1 MPTIAIA
8 KLDAARRQLTTAVIL
23 YFNNL
28 DVVSIHALAAAAY
41 EVVGAIA
48 KKRGQSTL
56 IQRSLFDFL
65 TDDMV
70 KELRQS
76 MRRPQNFFKHADRDP
91 DAKLE
96 FDPDS
101 TEWVLLDAML
111 TYAQITGEI
120 PILFNAFSVWFTLQ
134 KPEKL
139 GRSPE
144 VQARLLKAKEYFG
157 HLSRQEFLT
166 MYLAESATIKHGHKS
181 A

>member
-1 MPTIAIA
+1 MTIPIS

-41 EVVGAIA
+41 EVVEAIA
-48 KKRGQSTL
+48 KKRGHSTL

-70 KELRQS
+70 KGFRKS
-76 MRRPQNFFKHADRDP
+76 MRKPQNFFKHADQDP

-101 TEWVLLDAML
+101 TELVILGAMV

-120 PILFNAFSVWFTLQ
+120 SMLFNAFSVWFTLQ

-144 VQARLLKAKEYFG
+144 VQAKLAKAKEYFG
-157 HLSRQEFLT
+157 HLTRQEFLR
-166 MYLAESATIKHGHKS
+166 MYLADAAAIKHGHES